1 MATEQQSVKPGD
13 RFIRLGFYESVW
25 VVKCLLDMDDMPP
38 HLHLTPE
45 ESEARLLTFSVAAV
59 QDEKFFRR
67 LGATGAEPCPSPPG

>member
-13 RFIRLGFYESVW
+13 RFIRLGSYESVW

-45 ESEARLLTFSVAAV
+45 GSGPRVLTFSVAAV
-59 QDEKFFRR
+59 QDEKYFKR
-67 LGATGAEPCPSPPG
+67 LANGS